1 MLYEATYKNKISL
14 YGMSNNQDLMNLQDK
29 LSVEDREILVLD
41 KKLSVGLKNT

>member
-1 MLYEATYKNKISL
+1 
-14 YGMSNNQDLMNLQDK
+14 LQDK